1 MFRNKFVIGG
11 VILVLASA
19 LIAATLW
26 FRRPRDL
33 EVTAEVVQKQDLA
46 AIVSASGKIQPK
58 ESVDI
63 SANTM
68 GRVTRVAVREGDRVT
83 RGQFLLQ
90 IDARTLQTA
99 VQRSEAAVLGARS
112 GLESAHVAVET
123 AQANLDRAQRDLQRQ
138 QELWK
143 DGLTTREALE
153 RAQNDV
159 QVRQTELKA
168 RQQDV
173 ATREQQ
179 IRQEAA
185 SLESNRYELTKVTLE
200 SPINGVVTRRNI
212 DEGETVVV
220 GTMNNAG
227 TVLMTIADMS
237 VVQAEIEVDE
247 TDIPNVAIGQTAK
260 VSIDAIP
267 DRAFVGHV
275 AEIGNSPIQGATTIA
290 QNTTT
295 SQATNFKVVIVLDDQ
310 IPGVI
315 RPGFTCAADITTAV
329 RHKALAVPIQA
340 VTVREIVYDGAGHI
354 VRQSR
359 PQSRRPTEPESAA
372 IVKPLAPGHTR
383 KEAEGVFVVRAGR
396 AEFVP
401 IKVGIAGERYFEVLS
416 GLKEGDQIITG
427 PYNSVRQIGDGDSV
441 KLQRSS
447 VVGQSSRLVNDL
459 D

>member
-1 MFRNKFVIGG
+1 VLRNKFVIGG
-11 VILVLASA
+11 IILVLSA
-19 LIAATLW
+19 ALVGATLW
-26 FRRPRDL
+26 FRRTRDI
-33 EVTAEVVQKQDLA
+33 EVTAEVVRKQDLA
-46 AIVSASGKIQPK
+46 AIVSASGKIQPR

-68 GRVTRVAVREGDRVT
+68 GRVTRVAVREGDKVT

-99 VQRSEAAVLGARS
+99 VQRSEAVVLAARS

-123 AQANLDRAQRDLQRQ
+123 AQANLDRAQRDLKRQ

-143 DGLTTREALE
+143 DELTTREALE

-179 IRQEAA
+179 IRQDTA
-185 SLESNRYELTKVTLE
+185 SLESDRYELTKVTLE

-212 DEGETVVV
+212 DQGETVVV

-260 VSIDAIP
+260 ISIDAIP
-267 DRAFVGHV
+267 DRTFVGHV
-275 AEIGNSPIQGATTIA
+275 AEIGNSPIQAPTPTG
-290 QNTTT
+290 QSTT
-295 SQATNFKVVIVLDDQ
+295 SQATNFKVVIVLDEQ
-310 IPGVI
+310 IPGTI

-340 VTVREIVYDGAGHI
+340 VTVRELVYDAAGHL
-354 VRQSR
+354 VRQPR
-359 PQSRRPTEPESAA
+359 PPGRRPATPEPAA
-372 IVKPLAPGHTR
+372 IVQPLAPGQTR
-383 KEAEGVFVVRAGR
+383 KETEGVFVLRAGR
-396 AEFVP
+396 AAFVP
-401 IKVGIAGERYFEVLS
+401 INVGIAGERYFEVLS
-416 GLKEGDQIITG
+416 GLEEGDQIVTG
-427 PYNSVRQIGDGDSV
+427 PYNSVRQIADGDSV
-441 KLQRSS
+441 KLQRST
-447 VVGQSSRLVNDL
+447 VN
-459 D
+459 

>member
-1 MFRNKFVIGG
+1 VLRNKFVIGG
-11 VILVLASA
+11 IILVLAAAS
-19 LIAATLW
+19 IGATLW
-26 FRRPRDL
+26 FRRTRDV

-68 GRVTRVAVREGDRVT
+68 GRVTRVAAREGDRVT

-123 AQANLDRAQRDLQRQ
+123 AQANLDRAQLDLKRQ

-143 DGLTTREALE
+143 DELTTREALE

-247 TDIPNVAIGQTAK
+247 TDIPTVAIGQTAK
-260 VSIDAIP
+260 ISIDAIP
-267 DRAFVGHV
+267 DRTFVGHV
-275 AEIGNSPIQGATTIA
+275 AAIGNSPIQAATTTA
-290 QNTTT
+290 PNTTT

-310 IPGVI
+310 IPGAI

-340 VTVREIVYDGAGHI
+340 VTVRELVYDAAGHI
-354 VRQSR
+354 VHQPR
-359 PQSRRPTEPESAA
+359 PQGRRSVTSEPAA
-372 IVKPLAPGHTR
+372 IVQPLAPGQTR
-383 KEAEGVFVVRAGR
+383 KEAEGVFVLRAGR

-416 GLKEGDQIITG
+416 GLKEGDQIVTG
-427 PYNSVRQIGDGDSV
+427 PYNSVRQIADGDPV
-441 KLQRSS
+441 KLQQSS
-447 VVGQSSRLVNDL
+447 VVSQ
-459 D
+459 